1 MRDIFSRVPLNRI
14 LIETDSPYLAP
25 VPHRGQ
31 RNEPSYVSYIAAK
44 GAEVL
49 KVDESVFRKETT
61 KNFYTLFA
69 KARDENEY

>member
-1 MRDIFSRVPLNRI
+1 MNKI

-25 VPHRGQ
+25 IPHRGK
-31 RNEPSYVSYIAAK
+31 RNEPSYVSYIAKK

-49 KVDESVFRKETT
+49 KVEEELFRKETT
-61 KNFYTLFA
+61 RNFYKLFT